1 MNEEWED
8 KKQYSSIVNH
18 FVGHKLSL
26 LESVLITPFSNFFFF
41 FNFLQLYK

>member
-26 LESVLITPFSNFFFF
+26 LESVLITPFSIFSF
-41 FNFLQLYK
+41 